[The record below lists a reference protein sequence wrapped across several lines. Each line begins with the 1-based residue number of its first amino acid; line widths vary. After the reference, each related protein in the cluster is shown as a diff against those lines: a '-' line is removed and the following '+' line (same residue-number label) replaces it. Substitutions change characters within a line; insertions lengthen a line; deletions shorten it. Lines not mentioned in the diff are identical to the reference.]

1 MNGPRF
7 ADPANL
13 VVQPEPEFE
22 GEDALGLLQAVY
34 KSRAVPL
41 SVRMRAAVEALPF
54 ERPKLMAT
62 ALLTN
67 EDFASLLDRA
77 IERSNGARVINHR
90 QVEDAD
96 RDRHS

>member
-1 MNGPRF
+1 MNGPSF

-22 GEDALGLLQAVY
+22 GENALGLLQAVY

-41 SVRMRAAVEALPF
+41 SVRMRAAVEALPY
-54 ERPKLMAT
+54 ERPR
-62 ALLTN
+62 LLAAAILTSD
-67 EDFASLLDRA
+67 DFATLLDKA

-90 QVEDAD
+90 PADAEKKAG
-96 RDRHS
+96 